1 MADPA
6 EVARS
11 RTDSSLAGAGL
22 EDPRPALRD
31 LLRRLRA
38 EDAEGFAEATE
49 RYERVLVPA
58 AASEDTDPLVAW
70 IEYARW
76 LSDRLA
82 HGTAVSIDVTGRAS
96 PASGEPEP
104 GMLLVHIPDEQA
116 TRAVVLLAPQQL
128 SEPQRETI
136 RLLVG

>member
-6 EVARS
+6 EVARG
-11 RTDSSLAGAGL
+11 RTDSSLARAGL

-38 EDAEGFAEATE
+38 EDAGGFAEATD

-70 IEYARW
+70 IDYACW
-76 LSDRLA
+76 LSDKLA
-82 HGTAVSIDVTGRAS
+82 HGKAVNIDFTGRAS

-104 GMLLVHIPDEQA
+104 GMLLLHLPDEQT
-116 TRAVVLLAPQQL
+116 TRAMVLLAPRQL
-128 SEPQRETI
+128 SEPQRETM

>member
-1 MADPA
+1 VADIA

-11 RTDSSLAGAGL
+11 RTDSSLARAGL
-22 EDPRPALRD
+22 EDPRPALRN

-38 EDAEGFAEATE
+38 QDAEGFAEATH

-70 IEYARW
+70 IQYACW
-76 LSDRLA
+76 LGDRLA
-82 HGTAVSIDVTGRAS
+82 RGRDVNIDVTGRAS

-104 GMLLVHIPDEQA
+104 GMLLVHLPDEQT
-116 TRAVVLLAPQQL
+116 TRAMVLLAPLKL

-136 RLLVG
+136 RLLAG

>member
-1 MADPA
+1 MVDLAA
-6 EVARS
+6 VARS

-31 LLRRLRA
+31 LLRQLRA
-38 EDAEGFAEATE
+38 QDSEGFSEATE
-49 RYERVLVPA
+49 RFAQVLVPA
-58 AASEDTDPLVAW
+58 AASETSDPLVAW

-82 HGTAVSIDVTGRAS
+82 HGRAVRIDITGRAS
-96 PASGEPEP
+96 PASGDPEP

-116 TRAVVLLAPQQL
+116 RRAMVLLAPRQL
-128 SEPQRETI
+128 SEAQQETI

>member
-1 MADPA
+1 MADLA
-6 EVARS
+6 AIARR
-11 RTDSSLAGAGL
+11 RTDSSLAGAGF

-38 EDAEGFAEATE
+38 QDVAGFAEATA
-49 RYERVLVPA
+49 RYEQVLVPD
-58 AASEDTDPLVAW
+58 AASEDSDALVAW
-70 IEYARW
+70 IEYALW

-82 HGTAVSIDVTGRAS
+82 PGRAVRIDATGLAS

-104 GMLLVHIPDEQA
+104 GMLLVHIPDEQQV
-116 TRAVVLLAPQQL
+116 RAMVLLAPQQL
-128 SEPQRETI
+128 SEPQQETI

>member
-1 MADPA
+1 MADLA
-6 EVARS
+6 EVARR
-11 RTDSSLAGAGL
+11 RTDSSLSRAGL

-38 EDAEGFAEATE
+38 QDPEGFSEATD

-76 LSDRLA
+76 LTDRLA
-82 HGTAVSIDVTGRAS
+82 HGKAVKIDVTGRAS
-96 PASGEPEP
+96 SAPGEPEP
-104 GMLLVHIPDEQA
+104 GMLLIHIPDEQT
-116 TRAVVLLAPQQL
+116 TRAIVLLAPQQL
-128 SEPQRETI
+128 SEPQRETV